1 MALGKRQIKP
11 LKEKLIFSHHN
22 GKVISLCLTVR
33 MPWATTQMQVQTHKQ
48 SQAVQI
54 NIILGG
60 EEKPPFDTSLEMP
73 HS

>member
-11 LKEKLIFSHHN
+11 LKKKLIFSHHN

-33 MPWATTQMQVQTHKQ
+33 MPWATTQIQVRAQKQ

-54 NIILGG
+54 NIILVG
-60 EEKPPFDTSLEMP
+60 EKEAPLPL
-73 HS
+73 